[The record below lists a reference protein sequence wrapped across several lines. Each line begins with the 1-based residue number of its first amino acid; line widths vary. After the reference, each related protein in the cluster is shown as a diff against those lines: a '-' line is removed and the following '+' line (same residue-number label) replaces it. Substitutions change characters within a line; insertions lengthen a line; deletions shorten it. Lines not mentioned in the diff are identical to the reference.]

1 MGFCNNCG
9 TQMTDGV
16 RFCENCGTPTGANTG
31 PAQPPPAINMEQV
44 GQQAAAAAGAFAAG
58 TARAAQHAADRLRV
72 AAEAHTVV
80 GGGAVAYDEHVIE
93 GFAAI
98 MYRRAFWTVVIW
110 TAIGLVVGLMIG
122 GGISSGLTMRA
133 RMQGDDSSSFF
144 PTLLGFL
151 VGGGLGYWIGL
162 QKAFWLK
169 LAAQVALCQV
179 QIERNT
185 RS

>member
-1 MGFCNNCG
+1 MAFCNNCG
-9 TQMTDGV
+9 SAMADGV
-16 RFCENCGTPTGANTG
+16 RFCENCGQPAGAV
-31 PAQPPPAINMEQV
+31 PAAPPPAINMDQV

-58 TARAAQHAADRLRV
+58 TARAAQQAADRLRL
-72 AAEAHTVV
+72 AAEQHTVV
-80 GGGAVAYDEHVIE
+80 GGGVVAYSEHVIE

-98 MYRRAFWTVVIW
+98 MYRRAFWTIVIW
-110 TAIGLVVGLMIG
+110 TALGVLIGLIIG
-122 GGISSGLTMRA
+122 GGISSGLTVRA
-133 RMQGDDSSSFF
+133 RMQGDDSTSFF

-151 VGGGLGYWIGL
+151 LGGGLGYWIGL

-185 RS
+185 RA